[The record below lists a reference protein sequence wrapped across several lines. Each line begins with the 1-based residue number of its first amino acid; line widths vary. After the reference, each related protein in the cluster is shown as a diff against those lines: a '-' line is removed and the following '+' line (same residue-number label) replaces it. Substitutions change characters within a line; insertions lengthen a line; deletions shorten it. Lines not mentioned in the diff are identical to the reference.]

1 MVFGQGGLS
10 GIHRRGRTFCGLG
23 LQGKPDGYSLSN
35 IFEGSFTEEGMGA
48 VRGFFEE
55 GLKISASEERK
66 KFASTDSAYRG
77 EIGEQSGI
85 SF

>member
-1 MVFGQGGLS
+1 MVCGRGGLS

-48 VRGFFEE
+48 VRFF
-55 GLKISASEERK
+55 LKK
-66 KFASTDSAYRG
+66 G
-77 EIGEQSGI
+77 
-85 SF
+85 